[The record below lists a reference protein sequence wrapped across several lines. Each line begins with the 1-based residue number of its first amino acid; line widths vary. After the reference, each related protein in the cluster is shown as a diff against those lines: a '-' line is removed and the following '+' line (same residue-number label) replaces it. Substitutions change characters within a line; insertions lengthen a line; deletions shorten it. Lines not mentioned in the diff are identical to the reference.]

1 MEESIM
7 IMRNEF
13 TRLWSKAA
21 MNSGAGPLRDRL
33 LILRPVDRA
42 HPSGA
47 PCDSWQA
54 VRRIWGALKLHRQV
68 VSGSLGR
75 TKRPVG
81 AVRIRRRSDI
91 QPGMRLQARG
101 ASYHIQAVQP
111 DPDPSWL
118 WLLLERIDGNG

>member
-1 MEESIM
+1 
-7 IMRNEF
+7 
-13 TRLWSKAA
+13 

-54 VRRIWGALKLHRQV
+54 VRRIWGAFEGFTGRLYLAALAEQ
-68 VSGSLGR
+68 SGLSAR
-75 TKRPVG
+75 
-81 AVRIRRRSDI
+81 VRIRRRSDI

-111 DPDPSWL
+111 DPDPAWL